1 MDSCNLPGSSRAC
14 CMHSQGP
21 RGDERPNM
29 APDPE
34 SQRWI
39 YTVTAADVEKPTRGD
54 QRIHVAERGLGCWSA
69 RWGSLRVAAVCS
81 LNSEP
86 RAATCQLCDLG
97 QVITSQSFCFLIS
110 EVGLTDTVLLQST
123 SVVQQITP
131 KVSGLK
137 QQTFHYLSVC
147 GSGILTQ
154 FS

>member
-1 MDSCNLPGSSRAC
+1 
-14 CMHSQGP
+14 MHSWGP

-39 YTVTAADVEKPTRGD
+39 YVVTAVGVEKPTRGD
-54 QRIHVAERGLGCWSA
+54 QRIHVAERGLACWPV
-69 RWGSLRVAAVCS
+69 RWGSLRAAAVCS

-97 QVITSQSFCFLIS
+97 QVITSQSLCFLIY

-131 KVSGLK
+131 KLSGLNNK
-137 QQTFHYLSVC
+137 HFIISVSV
-147 GSGILTQ
+147 GQES
-154 FS
+154 